1 MTVQTIVLTKEQEE
15 LMALLSSPVY
25 PPDVARALTKAL
37 FNNGWSLKQL
47 IPDLPHR
54 SFELVYDAA
63 KKYYEAGNYNAALS
77 LFYPLCAYDPHSY
90 KYLIGCSACLHLLG
104 YLREAVQGYA
114 LAYAAEPANPI
125 PLFYAAE
132 CAEKL
137 QAQKQAGLLL
147 EQAIAVAGSQ
157 KKYQTLKE
165 QARLIKN
172 RLTKQ

>member
-15 LMALLSSPVY
+15 LITLLSSPVY
-25 PPDVARALTKAL
+25 PPDVARALTTAL
-37 FNNGWSLKQL
+37 FTNGWSIKQL
-47 IPDLPHR
+47 IPELPHR
-54 SFELVYDAA
+54 SFEIVYDVA
-63 KKYYEAGNYNAALS
+63 KKYYEVGNYNAALS

-90 KYLIGCSACLHLLG
+90 KYLVGCSACLHLLG
-104 YLREAVQGYA
+104 YLKEALQGYT

-137 QAQKQAGLLL
+137 NARKQASLLL

-165 QARLIKN
+165 QADLIKT
-172 RLTKQ
+172 RLTK